1 MPYSPRAD
9 ATAEPA
15 DHDDIDQ
22 PIFSLVTGKYRH
34 AKRYGDGNGSST
46 NEAGDASAIVLRN
59 QDNALSK
66 MDDSAAAQ
74 FLQTRTFQGLETR
87 VGQDAPSLL
96 EQGRSG
102 IARGYGDDHR
112 DRDGQGE

>member
-1 MPYSPRAD
+1 MPRAD
-9 ATAEPA
+9 APAETT
-15 DHDDIDQ
+15 DDEDIDQ
-22 PIFSLVTGKYRH
+22 PVFSLVTGKYRH
-34 AKRYGDGNGSST
+34 AKRYGDANGHADHD
-46 NEAGDASAIVLRN
+46 AGDSSAVVLRN
-59 QDNALSK
+59 QEHALLK

-74 FLQTRTFQGLETR
+74 FLQSRTFRGLETR

-112 DRDGQGE
+112 DDGNDGDK